1 MTRRYATIA
10 GVGSCVPDRVITNA
24 DLEKMVDTTDEWIRT
39 RTGIR
44 ERRVVAGDQATSDL
58 AVEAARR
65 ALAEARLDPADLDL
79 IIVATVTPDMP
90 FPATACIVQNRLGA
104 TRAAALDLETAC
116 SGFVYGLATGAQFI
130 ESGLYNNVLVI
141 GAETLSKIVDWTDR
155 RTCVLLG
162 DGAGAA
168 VLQPAAEPD
177 QGLLAFHLGADG
189 GGADLLKQPAGGSRM
204 PASEETVRS
213 GLHYVY
219 MNGRE
224 VFKFAVKV
232 MGEAAQAAL
241 DKCGLSFADVDYYIP
256 HQANYRIIESSARRF
271 GLPMERVFVNIDRY
285 GNTSS
290 ASIPVALDEALTEGR
305 IRSGDLVLLVAFGGG
320 LTWGAAVC
328 RWTLDRPAARPG
340 TGVAG

>member
-305 IRSGDLVLLVAFGGG
+305 IRPGDLVLLVAFGGG